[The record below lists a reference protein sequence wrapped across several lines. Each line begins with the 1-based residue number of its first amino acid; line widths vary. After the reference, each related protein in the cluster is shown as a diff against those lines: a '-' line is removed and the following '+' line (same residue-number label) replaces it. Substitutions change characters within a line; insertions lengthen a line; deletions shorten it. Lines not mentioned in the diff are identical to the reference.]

1 MNDFLM
7 TPQTVYLPVRYMLF
21 MHEFDITVFLNPFNM
36 AEIALV
42 LRHRAVTPGDLRMAF
57 AACIAGI
64 ECCAM

>member
-21 MHEFDITVFLNPFNM
+21 MYELNITVFFRLFDM

-42 LRHRAVTPGDLRMAF
+42 LRHQAFTPGDLRVAL
-57 AACIAGI
+57 AACIAGL
-64 ECCAM
+64 ECSAM